1 MTSADNFDIIIVGGG
16 LSGALT
22 AWRIKKH
29 HPKFS
34 LALVERKDKLGGNHT
49 WCFFGSDLTSKQR
62 SEIAPLIVKEWPR
75 YSVNFPGHSRV
86 INTEYAAISSQ
97 RLHNVIYE
105 ELGDSIWLNAP
116 IVDVGVNAV
125 RLKSGQQL
133 TSSCVIDARG
143 VKITPNLAL
152 GFQKFL
158 ALELEL
164 FGPHGVSDPIIMDA
178 SVSQDDGY
186 RFVYTLP
193 FSSNRLLIYD
203 TYYSD
208 KHTLPIETLRDRIQ
222 DYANEKCWLVK
233 EILREE
239 RGVLPIILAGN
250 HQELEAEQR
259 HGAPKIGLAG
269 VLFHPTTGY
278 SLPDAMRVSDLFIE
292 GLRQDDFTSKKA
304 GEIISNYRNKIWNER
319 SFFRLLNRML
329 FQAGKSNERYKV
341 LERFYRFNE
350 GLIQRFYSAE
360 LSHVDRARLTIGKPP
375 VPLLAALKCIS
386 EAETL
391 RRWENKL

>member
-1 MTSADNFDIIIVGGG
+1 MKSANNCDILIVGGG

-29 HPKFS
+29 HPKIS
-34 LALVERKDKLGGNHT
+34 LALVERGDKLGGNHT
-49 WCFFGSDLTSKQR
+49 WCFFGSDLTSEQR
-62 SEIAPLIVKEWPR
+62 SEIAPLVVKEWPR
-75 YSVNFPGHSRV
+75 YSVSFPGHSRV
-86 INTEYAAISSQ
+86 INTDYAAISSK
-97 RLHNVIYE
+97 RLHDVIYK

-116 IVDVGVNAV
+116 VVDVGANAITFE
-125 RLKSGQQL
+125 SGQQL
-133 TSSCVIDARG
+133 SSTCVIDARG
-143 VKITPNLAL
+143 VKISPNLAL

-164 FGPHGVSDPIIMDA
+164 HGPHNISDPIIMDA

-193 FSSNRLLIYD
+193 FSSNQILVYD

-208 KHTLPIETLRDRIQ
+208 GHALPVEALRDRIQ
-222 DYANEKCWLVK
+222 NYADKKGWLVK
-233 EILREE
+233 AIMREE

-250 HQELEAEQR
+250 YQELEAEQR
-259 HGAPKIGLAG
+259 QGAPKIGLAG
-269 VLFHPTTGY
+269 NLFHPTTGY
-278 SLPDAMRVSDLFIE
+278 SLPDAMRLSDLFIDS
-292 GLRQDDFTSKKA
+292 LRKDVFTSKKA
-304 GEIISNYRNKIWNER
+304 GEIISSYRNKIWNER

-329 FQAGKSNERYKV
+329 FQAGKSIERYKV
-341 LERFYRFNE
+341 LERFYRFDE

-360 LSHVDRARLTIGKPP
+360 LGHVDRARLTIGKPP

-391 RRWENKL
+391 RRWENKP